1 MGFLII
7 ISKEPVM
14 EFSISFTSPLMRAM
28 MSPFLSSEKNESG
41 REVILWY
48 TRERMSRT
56 MPVRSGTMM
65 PTEAK

>member
-1 MGFLII
+1 
-7 ISKEPVM
+7 
-14 EFSISFTSPLMRAM
+14 MRAM